1 MDSHARAGTKGQL
14 GALDPNI
21 KADTSG
27 YKSTASVGASNQSL
41 ISSAMVWDLH
51 NNFFFLPKGQPSYI
65 PDPRGTNV
73 EQRVHSE
80 NTQPLVEMD

>member
-51 NNFFFLPKGQPSYI
+51 NNFFFS
-65 PDPRGTNV
+65 
-73 EQRVHSE
+73 QRDNRATSQILE
-80 NTQPLVEMD
+80 GPT

>member
-21 KADTSG
+21 KADTSR

-51 NNFFFLPKGQPSYI
+51 NNFFSS
-65 PDPRGTNV
+65 
-73 EQRVHSE
+73 QRDNRATSQILE
-80 NTQPLVEMD
+80 GPM

>member
-21 KADTSG
+21 KTDTSR
-27 YKSTASVGASNQSL
+27 YKSTASVGASNHSL
-41 ISSAMVWDLH
+41 ISSAMVVWDLH
-51 NNFFFLPKGQPSYI
+51 NKFSFLPKGQMSYI

-73 EQRVHSE
+73 EHRVRSE
-80 NTQPLVEMD
+80 NTQRSHC